1 LLWPDTFN
9 NHFFPDTAMAAAEV
23 LEALG
28 FQVTVPDGDVCCGR
42 PLYDFGMLK
51 TARRLLQ
58 KDLRALRTAIAE
70 GVPVVGLEPSCVSVF
85 RDEMTNLLP
94 HDRDAAR
101 LAKQTQ
107 LFSEFVVA
115 HARVDDLRRLDRKAV
130 VHGHCHEKALFGMDS
145 EMELLRRLGV
155 DARRLDTGCCGMAG
169 SFGFEAGEKYRVSMA
184 IGELDVLPK
193 VRQAE
198 AAALVVADGFSCREQ
213 IRSATTRRALHV
225 AEVARMALAE
235 NERAPGVGRRRPVAP
250 ARIAPRR
257 AVAVVAFAL
266 GALALA
272 AAFVT
277 RRRREAW

>member
-1 LLWPDTFN
+1 
-9 NHFFPDTAMAAAEV
+9 
-23 LEALG
+23 
-28 FQVTVPDGDVCCGR
+28 
-42 PLYDFGMLK
+42 
-51 TARRLLQ
+51 
-58 KDLRALRTAIAE
+58 
-70 GVPVVGLEPSCVSVF
+70 
-85 RDEMTNLLP
+85 
-94 HDRDAAR
+94 
-101 LAKQTQ
+101 
-107 LFSEFVVA
+107 
-115 HARVDDLRRLDRKAV
+115 
-130 VHGHCHEKALFGMDS
+130 
-145 EMELLRRLGV
+145 
-155 DARRLDTGCCGMAG
+155 MAG

-235 NERAPGVGRRRPVAP
+235 NERAPGVGRPRPVAP

-257 AVAVVAFAL
+257 AVAVAAFAL